1 MKFIEKNAYKGSIT
15 RIIQTCLHSQKFLL
29 KTNWSAWKESSSGIL
44 LTLHPFIIFF
54 TWVKDSLLR
63 IKDEFMR
70 WHRKLLQKQ
79 LIDETIS
86 LSNRKKSPSNI
97 NITNIMETN
106 LDRSPAAMINIST
119 KQVKSW
125 QINQQFNKMY
135 NRELQTKFQSLC

>member
-1 MKFIEKNAYKGSIT
+1 
-15 RIIQTCLHSQKFLL
+15 
-29 KTNWSAWKESSSGIL
+29 
-44 LTLHPFIIFF
+44 
-54 TWVKDSLLR
+54 
-63 IKDEFMR
+63 MR